1 MSKTKRY
8 PWPASALTD
17 RELMNQLHQASVATK
32 TPITRLLRI
41 AADRLVADI
50 RDRMDDP
57 ASLRGVEPRPAA

>member
-1 MSKTKRY
+1 MPKTKRY

-17 RELMNQLHQASVATK
+17 PDLMASLHQASVATK

-57 ASLRGVEPRPAA
+57 ASLRGIEPRPAA